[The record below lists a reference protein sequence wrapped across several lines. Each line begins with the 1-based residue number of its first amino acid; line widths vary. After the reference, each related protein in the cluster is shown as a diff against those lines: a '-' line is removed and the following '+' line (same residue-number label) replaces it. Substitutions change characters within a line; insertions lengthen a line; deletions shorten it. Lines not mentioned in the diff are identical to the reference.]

1 MTHTIIH
8 GCIKLRARRHDPK
21 SGCAVEV
28 TLSVIGG
35 LWKPIILFHLLE
47 KKLRFM
53 QITRRVPNATQ
64 RMLTLQLRELEAD
77 GVIVRHVYAQVPP
90 KVEYELTEFGR
101 SLAPVLITLRDW
113 GETFQRERSEV
124 SQVGGQPSAKSC
136 AEDAEGARPKAR
148 ARLAENDPKAAA

>member
-1 MTHTIIH
+1 MRP
-8 GCIKLRARRHDPK
+8 KRHDVK

-35 LWKPIILFHLLE
+35 LWKPVILFHLLE

-77 GVIVRHVYAQVPP
+77 GVIVRHVFPQVPP

-101 SLAPVLITLRDW
+101 SLAPVLLTLREW
-113 GETFQRERSEV
+113 GEAYQRERGIEATPAICV
-124 SQVGGQPSAKSC
+124 AD
-136 AEDAEGARPKAR
+136 E
-148 ARLAENDPKAAA
+148 AA

>member
-1 MTHTIIH
+1 MRP
-8 GCIKLRARRHDPK
+8 KRHDVK

-53 QITRRVPNATQ
+53 QIVRRVPNATQ

-77 GVIVRHVYAQVPP
+77 GVIVRHVYPQVPP
-90 KVEYELTEFGR
+90 KVEYELTDFGR
-101 SLAPVLITLRDW
+101 SLAPVLITLREW
-113 GETFQRERSEV
+113 GEAYQRERGLEMM
-124 SQVGGQPSAKSC
+124 PAAC
-136 AEDAEGARPKAR
+136 DPAE
-148 ARLAENDPKAAA
+148 AA

>member
-1 MTHTIIH
+1 MRP
-8 GCIKLRARRHDPK
+8 KRHDAK

-77 GVIVRHVYAQVPP
+77 GVIVRHVYPQVPP

-101 SLAPVLITLRDW
+101 SLAPVLLTLREW
-113 GETFQRERSEV
+113 GESYQRERGLETTPAVCAPSET
-124 SQVGGQPSAKSC
+124 
-136 AEDAEGARPKAR
+136 E
-148 ARLAENDPKAAA
+148 AA

>member
-1 MTHTIIH
+1 M
-8 GCIKLRARRHDPK
+8 RAKRHDPK

-53 QITRRVPNATQ
+53 QIARRVPNATQ

-77 GVIVRHVYAQVPP
+77 GVIVRHVYPQVPP
-90 KVEYELTEFGR
+90 KVEYELTDFGR

-113 GETFQRERSEV
+113 GEAYQREYGLDATQAV
-124 SQVGGQPSAKSC
+124 CTP
-136 AEDAEGARPKAR
+136 AE
-148 ARLAENDPKAAA
+148 AA

>member
-1 MTHTIIH
+1 M
-8 GCIKLRARRHDPK
+8 RAKRHDPK

-53 QITRRVPNATQ
+53 QIARRVPNATQ

-77 GVIVRHVYAQVPP
+77 GVIVRHVYPQVPP
-90 KVEYELTEFGR
+90 KVEYELTDFGR

-113 GETFQRERSEV
+113 GEAYQREHGLDATQAV
-124 SQVGGQPSAKSC
+124 CTP
-136 AEDAEGARPKAR
+136 AE
-148 ARLAENDPKAAA
+148 AA